1 MYRNMAGIN
10 HALLRF
16 AKDAVGK
23 ELGEPGQINLSTPFN
38 PGKTSEIRGFVVVHN
53 ELKVSISG

>member
-1 MYRNMAGIN
+1 MAGIN
-10 HALLRF
+10 RALLRF

-38 PGKTSEIRGFVVVHN
+38 PGKISEIRGFVVVHN

>member
-1 MYRNMAGIN
+1 MRHQMSPMCHVHQYKKHMAGIN

-23 ELGEPGQINLSTPFN
+23 ELGEP
-38 PGKTSEIRGFVVVHN
+38 
-53 ELKVSISG
+53 